1 MTEGNQESETTR
13 RPSVGQMSFCSM
25 EGPSEVNGYKNG
37 VTNDNW
43 ITLNVGGKYFTTT
56 KTTLKKDPKSFLA
69 RLASIDKNDVD
80 QLNDLGSEK
89 DETGAFL
96 IDRSFTYFEFV
107 LNYLRTNKLIYDN
120 DATLQGITLEA
131 EFYNIQSL
139 ISACKE
145 KLMEKSTSSA
155 SLPSANTQPTY
166 RVLQCSEL
174 DLTNTL
180 SSLSDGWNFEQ
191 VTQLQ
196 NGTEKGNEYL
206 LIISR
211 RADLSCVNLNQG
223 EKAKALHGYGSPQ
236 RR

>member
-1 MTEGNQESETTR
+1 MTEGTGPEANR

-25 EGPSEVNGYKNG
+25 TDATEVNGHNG
-37 VTNDNW
+37 RTSTPNW

-69 RLASIDKNDVD
+69 RLASCDANDVD
-80 QLNDLGSEK
+80 QLTDLGSEK

-96 IDRSFTYFEFV
+96 IDRSFTYFEYV
-107 LNYLRTNKLIYDN
+107 LNYLRTNKLIFDTSS
-120 DATLQGITLEA
+120 TLQGILLEA
-131 EFYNIQSL
+131 EFYNLQSL
-139 ISACKE
+139 IILCKE
-145 KLMEKSTSSA
+145 KLLERSFIQPSVHSTA
-155 SLPSANTQPTY
+155 QPAY

-191 VTQLQ
+191 VTNLS
-196 NGTEKGNEYL
+196 NAGERANEYL
-206 LIISR
+206 LVISR
-211 RADLSCVNLNQG
+211 RADLSNVNLNQG
-223 EKAKALHGYGSPQ
+223 NKAQALHGYGSPQ

>member
-25 EGPSEVNGYKNG
+25 EGPSEGKLNFNEWYFIYLVNGYKNG

-96 IDRSFTYFEFV
+96 IGNLINSQQRLF
-107 LNYLRTNKLIYDN
+107 YLKAML
-120 DATLQGITLEA
+120 
-131 EFYNIQSL
+131 
-139 ISACKE
+139 AC
-145 KLMEKSTSSA
+145 
-155 SLPSANTQPTY
+155 
-166 RVLQCSEL
+166 
-174 DLTNTL
+174 
-180 SSLSDGWNFEQ
+180 
-191 VTQLQ
+191 
-196 NGTEKGNEYL
+196 
-206 LIISR
+206 II
-211 RADLSCVNLNQG
+211 
-223 EKAKALHGYGSPQ
+223 
-236 RR
+236 